1 MTSNLWHLFFLP
13 YLSGLS
19 CQLIKIFN
27 HRLMKKRFKFTFN
40 NFLELGGLPSAH
52 SAATATLTTLMAIY
66 YGINSPLF
74 ILSLFLSFFIVGEA
88 FVVRGVISRHSELI
102 RKLAGA
108 TAKKELLSDNFPGKI
123 GHTPFEVAIGI
134 IFGVFFALA
143 FIGV

>member
-1 MTSNLWHLFFLP
+1 MTSNLSRLFLLP
-13 YLSGLS
+13 YFSGLA

-27 HRLMKKRFKFTFN
+27 HRMMKKRFKFTFN

-74 ILSLFLSFFIVGEA
+74 IISLFLSFFIVGEA

-102 RKLAGA
+102 RKLAEVN
-108 TAKKELLSDNFPGKI
+108 AKKELIPDEFPSRI
-123 GHTPFEVAIGI
+123 GHTPFEVTVGI
-134 IFGVFFALA
+134 IFGIFFALA
-143 FIGV
+143 FLGV